1 MSLTSSCSQ
10 ALRRKAG
17 STSPHASMWTCSS
30 RSCCSEQVW
39 STESFLDE
47 EGWEFRQGMVRMA
60 CLCSLMSGL
69 HLGWLEAW
77 GCRHLEMTHPVGAW
91 AGMPWRLG
99 SAGSV
104 NRGPYVWPLHVAR
117 APQIRAAQFQKGA
130 FQEGHQRVNVSG
142 ELNTSC
148 VAFLT
153 QSWKLPSLTFT

>member
-1 MSLTSSCSQ
+1 MHPCEPAAPVRA
-10 ALRRKAG
+10 AL
-17 STSPHASMWTCSS
+17 S
-30 RSCCSEQVW
+30 RCEAA
-39 STESFLDE
+39 SFLDE
-47 EGWEFRQGMVRMA
+47 EGWEFRQGLARMA

-117 APQIRAAQFQKGA
+117 AQQIRAAQ

-142 ELNTSC
+142 ELNKLCCLFDPELEITRSYIRL
-148 VAFLT
+148 VHWSR
-153 QSWKLPSLTFT
+153 QSSAYPDSRGGGP